1 MTTDHEKNL
10 TVLTDHV
17 RTLAKAQD
25 AAVDLFTGANR
36 SALGLADRL
45 WSTHGIICAP
55 MNMVMG
61 LADTARH
68 DAGLQLVKVSN
79 DLSSRLRDAASNYDS
94 TDAAKAGDLGSCQ
107 F

>member
-17 RTLAKAQD
+17 RTLATVQD
-25 AAVDLFTGANR
+25 TAVGLFTGANR
-36 SALGLADRL
+36 SAQGLADQL

-55 MNMVMG
+55 TNTVMG
-61 LADTARH
+61 MADTARH
-68 DAGLQLVKVSN
+68 AAGLQLLKVSD
-79 DLSSRLRDAASNYDS
+79 DLAARLRDAASNYDS
-94 TDAAKAGDLGSCQ
+94 TDTAAAGDLGSCQ